1 MSRFWRAP
9 VLWQNDTV
17 FIIGG
22 GPSLKDVGLS
32 PLNERRPDQ
41 RVITVN
47 NAFRLIEKPDV
58 IFYADTRWWRW
69 NEKDIP
75 LEFPGRIISTC
86 SAGIKYLDPRVCRMG
101 RDYRY
106 DWRGVPPEQV
116 VSLTE
121 DPTLLSGPD
130 SGSMA
135 MNLAHHF
142 GASRIV
148 LLGFDMQFTGGE
160 SHWHPD
166 HEIESDEANYTGLFA
181 PHYPGLVAA
190 LTKRGVEVVRC
201 TPSALDFIPQI
212 DFADALALPSR
223 RRGVIV

>member
-22 GPSLKDVGLS
+22 GPSLKTLDLTA
-32 PLNERRPDQ
+32 LNQRRPDQ
-41 RVITVN
+41 RVIAVN
-47 NAFRLIEKPDV
+47 NAFRLVDQPDV
-58 IFYADTRWWRW
+58 IFYADTRWWGW
-69 NEKDIP
+69 NKADIA

-86 SAGIKYLDPRVCRMG
+86 SASVVHLDPRVCRMG

-106 DWRGVPPEQV
+106 DSRHMAPGEV
-116 VSLTE
+116 VSLTD

-135 MNLAHHF
+135 MNLAYHF

-148 LLGFDMQFTGGE
+148 LLGFDMGFVEGE

-166 HEIESDEANYTGLFA
+166 HQVPSVESNYTDLFA

-190 LTKRGVEVVRC
+190 LQKRGVDVIRC
-201 TPSALDFIPQI
+201 TPSRLDFIPEA
-212 DFADALALPSR
+212 DFAAALALPPHR
-223 RRGVIV
+223 RE